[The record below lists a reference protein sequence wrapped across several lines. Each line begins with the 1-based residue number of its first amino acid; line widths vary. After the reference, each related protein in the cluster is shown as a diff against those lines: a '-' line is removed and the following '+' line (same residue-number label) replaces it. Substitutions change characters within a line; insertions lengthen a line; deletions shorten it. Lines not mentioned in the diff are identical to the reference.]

1 MKVTTHKDITL
12 LELDAAGPALGSDR
26 DASDVLSEAFSA
38 DATVVVMP
46 LERLDPAFF
55 DLRNGLAGG
64 FFQKMQNYD
73 RRLVILGDIAA
84 RTAASKSLHD
94 FVYETNR
101 HGNHLFVPNRE
112 AMLARL

>member
-1 MKVTTHKDITL
+1 MKVTTHNNLTL

-46 LERLDPAFF
+46 AERLDPSFF
-55 DLRNGLAGG
+55 ELRSGLAGG
-64 FFQKMQNYD
+64 FFQKMQNYE

-84 RTAASKSLHD
+84 QTAASKSLHD
-94 FVYETNR
+94 FVFETNR
-101 HGNHLFVPNRE
+101 HGNHLFAPDRE
-112 AMLARL
+112 TMLARL